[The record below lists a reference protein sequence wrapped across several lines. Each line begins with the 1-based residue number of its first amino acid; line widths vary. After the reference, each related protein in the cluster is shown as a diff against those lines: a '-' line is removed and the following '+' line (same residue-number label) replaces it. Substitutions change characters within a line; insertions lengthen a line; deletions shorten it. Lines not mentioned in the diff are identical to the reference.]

1 METCCVVNILNKSK
15 GENEM
20 SVKFKLNLYQ
30 LSPLGKVKTGESRP
44 VVRSDFNNVGGTIF
58 YIDATSD
65 ETVEFRDEHGE
76 LMEDVGVGSRPFAY
90 RVLNPG
96 TSGKKKYY
104 IFYPQIWGS
113 KRWTWYDTET
123 DPENPAYVYNS
134 LGTANTIGSG
144 KTNTDIVM
152 AADNGKYITNNSNG
166 AATVWYIIQQMRD
179 GNYGGC
185 DDWFLASR
193 AELEELRLFMNAHP
207 EVLTELNIT
216 NWFSNN
222 HIWSS
227 AEASAQ
233 DAWFWGYTNQ
243 AWYSNGKNDY
253 YSVCGVRAL

>member
-1 METCCVVNILNKSK
+1 
-15 GENEM
+15 M
-20 SVKFKLNLYQ
+20 SVEFNLNLYM
-30 LSPLGKVKTGESRP
+30 LSSIGTK
-44 VVRSDFNNVGGTIF
+44 VRSGHLMREEEGFDYVGGCIF
-58 YIDATSD
+58 YIDSTS
-65 ETVEFRDEHGE
+65 EEEVEFFDYYGEPIEHIT
-76 LMEDVGVGSRPFAY
+76 VGMRPYAY
-90 RVLNPG
+90 RVTTPDPN
-96 TSGKKKYY
+96 GKKKYY

-134 LGTANTIGSG
+134 LGTTNTIGSG

-152 AADNGKYITNNSNG
+152 AADNGKYITNNSTG
-166 AATVWYIIQQMRD
+166 VATVWYIIKQMRD

-185 DDWFLASR
+185 NDWFLASR

-227 AEASAQ
+227 AENSAQ
-233 DAWFWGYTNQ
+233 NAWVWNYNAQFWDGTDKNGS
-243 AWYSNGKNDY
+243 YSG
-253 YSVCGVRAL
+253 CGVRAL